1 MRLSPPLH
9 GRSAPLSRR
18 LLVAT
23 ISAAVLAAPTTL
35 IAGSAG
41 AAPLPAAY
49 TASASGDVLTVAS
62 TLATAPLAAV
72 DLVHAGAVAG
82 SSTSPRTSA
91 TSANLGAQVGPVGAQ
106 VNSRTAT
113 APPSSTNNGTILQA
127 SLASAPATFSTGIL
141 SAATSANWAGD
152 LACVALGTPLSTAT
166 TSTTGASASLLGV
179 PVLSTGDA
187 STTATTS
194 LVAQSATNDT
204 RSVQSVATGNVT
216 GLTLLGAIS
225 VSALQPTL
233 TATASSG
240 PAGSA
245 SLTGS
250 AVTLTYPGGSQT
262 LSLGDTSVAVA
273 IPLVG
278 TATVHVASNADVIAN
293 GGVFST
299 TFLTVDISLLAGAGT
314 VSVGVLPLSVSA
326 TAPVGGVECT
336 RAVIDIATPADG
348 STTADSTPTISGTS
362 NVPNGTVTITIG
374 GETHTVTTDASGA
387 WTFDW
392 PTPLANGATT
402 VNASVTNAAG
412 NSATDS
418 NTFTVAAPAPAI
430 VITAPSTGSTVAD
443 TTPAVTGTSNV
454 LSGSISL
461 VIDGAAPVTVPT
473 DPTGAWTYT
482 PTTPLAEGPHTV
494 TATAT
499 TPAGTA
505 SDTTTFTVSVPPAI
519 TISTPADGS
528 TTEDQTP
535 EIAGSSSV
543 VNGTITLAIDGGDPV
558 SVPTDASGDWTYT
571 PTVPLS
577 NDVHVAEATATN
589 ASGATATDSVEFD
602 VVVEGPLP
610 EVAITTPTD
619 GSTTTD
625 RTPDITGTSNQPNS
639 VVLVSIDDGEP
650 VEVDTDER
658 GNWSLT
664 PTSDLACGRHTV
676 VAVTGNEFGLSGDEV
691 EFTVSCPAAS
701 PVPSNGGD
709 SLAQTG
715 SDVAP
720 LGALGLALLL
730 LGFGLLRRFHL
741 TRA

>member
-1 MRLSPPLH
+1 MRLFPPLH
-9 GRSAPLSRR
+9 GRRAPLARR
-18 LLVAT
+18 LFVMAA
-23 ISAAVLAAPTTL
+23 SAAVLAAPSVL
-35 IAGSAG
+35 VAGSAD

-49 TASASGDVLTVAS
+49 TANASGDVLTVAS

-72 DLVHAGAVAG
+72 DLVHADAAAG
-82 SSTSPRTSA
+82 STTSPRTSA

-106 VNSRTAT
+106 LNSRTAT
-113 APPSSTNNGTILQA
+113 APPSSTNNGSIVQA
-127 SLASAPATFSTGIL
+127 SLASAPATFGTGIL
-141 SAATSANWAGD
+141 SAVTSANWAGD

-166 TSTTGASASLLGV
+166 TSTTGASATLLGV

-194 LVAQSATNDT
+194 LIAQSATNDT
-204 RSVQSVATGNVT
+204 RSVQSAATGTVA

-262 LSLGDTSVAVA
+262 LNLGDTSAAVS

-278 TATVHVASNADVIAN
+278 TATVHVASNADVTAN

-299 TFLTVDISLLAGAGT
+299 TFLTVDITLLAGAGT

-326 TAPVGGVECT
+326 TAPTGGVECT
-336 RAVIDIATPADG
+336 RAVIDIATPAEG

-362 NVPNGTVTITIG
+362 NVPSGTVTITIG

-387 WTFDW
+387 WTFEW

-461 VIDGAAPVTVPT
+461 VIDGAAPVTVST
-473 DPTGAWTYT
+473 DATGAWTYT
-482 PTTPLAEGPHTV
+482 PTTPLVEGSHTV
-494 TATAT
+494 IATAT

-505 SDTTTFTVSVPPAI
+505 SDTTTFTVSIPPAI

-543 VNGTITLAIDGGDPV
+543 VNGTITLVIDGGNPV
-558 SVPTDASGDWTYT
+558 SVPTDASGGWTYT

-589 ASGATATDSVEFD
+589 ASGATATDSVEFE
-602 VVVEGPLP
+602 VFAEGPLP
-610 EVAITTPTD
+610 EVAITTPAD

-625 RTPDITGTSNQPNS
+625 RTPDITGTSDQPNS
-639 VVLVSIDDGEP
+639 VVLVSIDEGEP
-650 VEVDTDER
+650 VDVDTDER
-658 GNWSLT
+658 GSWSLT
-664 PTSDLACGRHTV
+664 PTSDLACGHHTV

-691 EFTVSCPAAS
+691 EFTVSCPAAA
-701 PVPSNGGD
+701 PVPSDGGD

-715 SDVAP
+715 SDIAP
-720 LGALGLALLL
+720 LGALGLVLLL
-730 LGFGLLRRFHL
+730 LGLGLLRRFHL